1 MGALLFSNQTYRET
15 LPIID
20 ASGLPSMPF
29 GNGGGE
35 DWLYDYKTGHVQ
47 HDASSSFNTS
57 SPLFQA
63 EIDKYTNFW
72 NTEFAPLATIG
83 YKGGVKGYTISAF
96 DWLLENEYP
105 LLLLL
110 FVQGMV
116 PYGYGDVREVPVI
129 YMLQY
134 LTPDI
139 LLFFAGQRTGYII
152 DFHKV
157 FVNFASNSVKGPIH
171 LNTNITKIGLY

>member
-83 YKGGVKGYTISAF
+83 YKVRTFSDWILDRKLIVSESREESRGIPFRRLIGYSKTNIPSYSFSSCKGWFLMDTVMLGKSQWWVFFSHLDPRCLTVGGSLI
-96 DWLLENEYP
+96 
-105 LLLLL
+105 
-110 FVQGMV
+110 
-116 PYGYGDVREVPVI
+116 
-129 YMLQY
+129 
-134 LTPDI
+134 
-139 LLFFAGQRTGYII
+139 LFFSSFG
-152 DFHKV
+152 
-157 FVNFASNSVKGPIH
+157 
-171 LNTNITKIGLY
+171 